1 MNMNFRVETSEA
13 KKVTVTI
20 SREALWHNFVN
31 CWRDLAWDAYNGV
44 GHLEGVA
51 KVLLSGAKMDLHA
64 LRKLFR
70 DGDTVLFMG
79 DAMEFLDVPRS
90 VNLLREI
97 VVVDGDDRYVISHE
111 HINF

>member
-13 KKVTVTI
+13 KKVSVTI
-20 SREALWHNFVN
+20 SREAMWHNFVN
-31 CWRDLAWDAYNGV
+31 CWRDLAWDEYHGV
-44 GHLEGVA
+44 EHLEEVA
-51 KVLLSGAKMDLHA
+51 KVLVSRQKMDLYV

-70 DGDTVLFMG
+70 DGNTMLFMG
-79 DAMEFLDVPRS
+79 DAMEFLDVPHS